1 MNKGLSFKTRDF
13 KHKAKFKKKSIGFT
27 TFIGTFVSIKRLF
40 VSKEKKVK
48 CVMIYSRRNVCY
60 IKYEST
66 HWLHNWV
73 ADFYDSCSVYS
84 QSSLPSVVPPSGEFV
99 ELQVDYWTTTP
110 RSESS
115 EKTDKA
121 SKKDSNKCTLKTTF
135 RSLQVQRLAQN
146 PVDLNSFS
154 MVVVTKEKKHISKSA
169 YQFWFIKCLLWNH

>member
-1 MNKGLSFKTRDF
+1 
-13 KHKAKFKKKSIGFT
+13 
-27 TFIGTFVSIKRLF
+27 
-40 VSKEKKVK
+40 
-48 CVMIYSRRNVCY
+48 MIYRYSGKQVCD
-60 IKYEST
+60 INFS
-66 HWLHNWV
+66 V
-73 ADFYDSCSVYS
+73 FCSIYS

-169 YQFWFIKCLLWNH
+169 CRF